1 MQTALPRTSPA
12 PSTAARRW
20 ALPRRRRGV
29 QKDQAS
35 PAWAVLAWVV
45 ALVTFFPVLHMV
57 LTGFK
62 HEADAVDLPPRLI
75 PVPGIEESAAPAE
88 GVSAEPAADAADPP
102 AEATGGFDLRFDPTL
117 EQYETI
123 LGREFMPFFRNS
135 AIASLGSTALVM
147 LLAIPAAY
155 GLALRPTKKWKD
167 ILFFFISTRFLPASG
182 VIVPL
187 YILFSANGD
196 PKLGGFG
203 LDLLG
208 TMRGLIILYTAMN
221 LPIAIWMLRS
231 FFEEVP
237 RDVLDAARVDGAGVM
252 REMTQILLPMVA
264 PGIAATV
271 FISIIFAW
279 NEFFL
284 AVSLAAVG
292 TSTVPIFMVKFVT
305 AEGLFWAK
313 LAASSAMAVLPI
325 VLLGWIAQK
334 QLVRGLSMG
343 AVK

>member
-1 MQTALPRTSPA
+1 MNTTLPRLAPA
-12 PSTAARRW
+12 RGTGGRRSR
-20 ALPRRRRGV
+20 LGFGGGGV
-29 QKDQAS
+29 RKDQAS

-62 HEADAVDLPPRLI
+62 HEPDAVDLPPRLL
-75 PVPGIEESAAPAE
+75 PVPGISEAVAPAE
-88 GVSAEPAADAADPP
+88 GVTDDVEQPAAPV
-102 AEATGGFDLRFDPTL
+102 AEDTGGFELRFDPTL
-117 EQYETI
+117 EQYRTV
-123 LGREFMPFFRNS
+123 LSREFVPFFRNS

-147 LLAIPAAY
+147 LLAIPCAY
-155 GLALRPTKKWKD
+155 GIALRPTKKWKD
-167 ILFFFISTRFLPASG
+167 VLFFFISTRFLPASG

-187 YILFSANGD
+187 YILYSANGD
-196 PKLGGFG
+196 PRLGGFG

-221 LPIAIWMLRS
+221 LPIAIWMMRS

-237 RDVLDAARVDGAGVM
+237 SDVLEAARLDGAGVF

-292 TSTVPIFMVKFVT
+292 TSTVPIFMVRFVT
-305 AEGLFWAK
+305 SEGLFWAK
-313 LAASSAMAVLPI
+313 LAASSTMAVLPI